1 MTRNKMGYKK
11 NYDGISTAYSKN
23 KSSLGRF
30 LRRFLDSSEDIED
43 TLHETFL
50 KAYQAERSAS
60 IKSPRAFLFRTAKN
74 LALNQLESK
83 RVRRTNSVA
92 NIEEL
97 RVSIDHEKGLEL
109 SAIIEEQLELALQA
123 VANLPPRV
131 REVYVLKKV
140 HGLKQKDIA
149 VQLGIA
155 ESTVEKHIARGLML
169 ITEEFIAEEKD
180 HSTQPESI
188 RKEKVHDTG
197 S

>member
-1 MTRNKMGYKK
+1 M
-11 NYDGISTAYSKN
+11 
-23 KSSLGRF
+23 
-30 LRRFLDSSEDIED
+30 
-43 TLHETFL
+43 HETFL
-50 KAYQAERSAS
+50 KAYQAEGSVS

-83 RVRRTNSVA
+83 RVRRTDSVA

-97 RVSIDHEKGLEL
+97 RVSTDHEKGLEL
-109 SAIIEEQLELALQA
+109 RAIMEEQLELALQA
-123 VANLPPRV
+123 VANLPPRT
-131 REVYVLKKV
+131 REVYVLKKI

-149 VQLGIA
+149 AQLGIA
-155 ESTVEKHIARGLML
+155 ESTVEKHIAKGLML

-180 HSTQPESI
+180 RSTQSENI

>member
-1 MTRNKMGYKK
+1 MGYKK
-11 NYDGISTAYSKN
+11 NYDDISSAYLKN

-30 LRRFLDSSEDIED
+30 LRRFLDSAEDIED

-50 KAYQAERSAS
+50 RAYQAERSVS

-74 LALNQLESK
+74 LALNQLENK
-83 RVRRTNSVA
+83 RARRTDNVA
-92 NIEEL
+92 NIAEL
-97 RVSIDHEKGLEL
+97 SVSNSYEKGLEP
-109 SAIIEEQLELALQA
+109 SAIMEEQLELALLA
-123 VANLPPRV
+123 IANLPPRI

-149 VQLGIA
+149 GQLGIA
-155 ESTVEKHIARGLML
+155 ESTVEKHIAKGLML

-180 HSTQPESI
+180 YSTQRESSSEGE
-188 RKEKVHDTG
+188 R

>member
-1 MTRNKMGYKK
+1 MGYKK
-11 NYDGISTAYSKN
+11 THDDISSTYLKN

-30 LRRFLDSSEDIED
+30 LRRFLDSTEDIED
-43 TLHETFL
+43 ALHETFM
-50 KAYQAERSAS
+50 KAYQAERSVS

-83 RVRRTNSVA
+83 RARRTGDLA
-92 NIEEL
+92 NITEL
-97 RVSIDHEKGLEL
+97 SISNGHEKGLEL
-109 SAIIEEQLELALQA
+109 SAIMEQQLELALLA
-123 VANLPPRV
+123 ISNLPPRI

-155 ESTVEKHIARGLML
+155 ESTVEKHIAKGLML
-169 ITEEFIAEEKD
+169 ITEEFNAVEKD
-180 HSTQPESI
+180 HSTLQESSSEGG
-188 RKEKVHDTG
+188 K

>member
-1 MTRNKMGYKK
+1 MGYKK
-11 NYDGISTAYSKN
+11 NYEGISTTYSKN
-23 KSSLGRF
+23 KSSLSRF

-50 KAYQAERSAS
+50 RAYQAERSVS

-83 RVRRTNSVA
+83 RVRRTDSVA

-109 SAIIEEQLELALQA
+109 IAIMEEQLELALQA
-123 VANLPPRV
+123 VANLPPRI
-131 REVYVLKKV
+131 REVYVLKKI

-149 VQLGIA
+149 AQLGIA
-155 ESTVEKHIARGLML
+155 ESTVEKHIAKGLML
-169 ITEEFIAEEKD
+169 ITEEFIAAEKD

>member
-1 MTRNKMGYKK
+1 MGYKK
-11 NYDGISTAYSKN
+11 KYEGISTTYSKN

-50 KAYQAERSAS
+50 KAYQAEQSVS

-83 RVRRTNSVA
+83 RARRTDSVA

-97 RVSIDHEKGLEL
+97 RVSIDHDKGLEL
-109 SAIIEEQLELALQA
+109 RAIMEEQLELALQA
-123 VANLPPRV
+123 VANLPPRI
-131 REVYVLKKV
+131 REVYVLKKI

-149 VQLGIA
+149 AQLGIA
-155 ESTVEKHIARGLML
+155 ESTVEKHIAKGLML
-169 ITEEFIAEEKD
+169 ITEEFIAKEKD
-180 HSTQPESI
+180 NSTQPENI
-188 RKEKVHDTG
+188 RKEKVHDT
-197 S
+197 SS